1 MNTTD
6 NNFNFSIGNFKE
18 PFGAIIILIIIIG
31 VSCWCS
37 LYIILGIVYVFK
49 YIYYKCCI
57 LIRNLK
63 RILRRE
69 EIELLVIIY
78 EILFGS
84 VINTR
89 NVSYLLEN

>member
-1 MNTTD
+1 MNTTTSE
-6 NNFNFSIGNFKE
+6 FSIGNFKDT
-18 PFGAIIILIIIIG
+18 FGAVVILIIIIA

-37 LYIILGIVYVFK
+37 LYIIQYL
-49 YIYYKCCI
+49 YYKTCI
-57 LIRNLK
+57 FLRTIK
-63 RILRRE
+63 RKLRRE

-89 NVSYLLEN
+89 NISYILEN